1 MLLPLSRSRAL
12 TLTTLTSVTM
22 PRFVG
27 SPKEWLG
34 GVVVGYPPPSK
45 SLVGGVVGGSSH
57 SRDKPL
63 VDLCDCY
70 LF

>member
-1 MLLPLSRSRAL
+1 
-12 TLTTLTSVTM
+12 M

-27 SPKEWLG
+27 SPQEWWL
-34 GVVVGYPPPSK
+34 GVVVVPPPPPSK
-45 SLVGGVVGGSSH
+45 SLVALGGGGGSSH
-57 SRDKPL
+57 SRECLRDKPL

>member
-1 MLLPLSRSRAL
+1 
-12 TLTTLTSVTM
+12 M

-27 SPKEWLG
+27 SPQGGGL
-34 GVVVGYPPPSK
+34 GVVVVPPPPPSK
-45 SLVGGVVGGSSH
+45 SLVALGGGGGSSH
-57 SRDKPL
+57 SRECLRDKPL